1 MKLLWKWNDA
11 ENCYAQWCSY
21 TFRFSSLC
29 WFHVHMILFVFLPSM
44 LVITWTA
51 FCRIC
56 FAVSSTLSGMFLFLR
71 LFLSVIWLNY
81 FQFETLWLILN
92 WFMLGLCFVCGLWM
106 CLDVLHF
113 TNGMVVLM
121 EKKKTTVALVVKYQF
136 GREGVQSSN
145 FTCFDVLNVLSHHVW
160 IFIRSRW

>member
-1 MKLLWKWNDA
+1 MMKLLWKWNDA
-11 ENCYAQWCSY
+11 ENCYAQRCSY

-71 LFLSVIWLNY
+71 LVLSVIWLNY

-92 WFMLGLCFVCGLWM
+92 WFMLGLLFFLWSM
-106 CLDVLHF
+106 DVFGCSPIYKWNGCSNGKEENHSGISCKISVWERRGSIIKLH
-113 TNGMVVLM
+113 MLW
-121 EKKKTTVALVVKYQF
+121 
-136 GREGVQSSN
+136 RP
-145 FTCFDVLNVLSHHVW
+145 
-160 IFIRSRW
+160 